1 MKKILLTCIVA
12 MSIFAV
18 DAQTKKSSK
27 KAKKPTKEAIA
38 KAKFNK
44 QEEQKKFLRDSTMTA
59 WRGEDSLRL
68 VTDSLADVQKDSMR
82 MAYRDAGSKFIDST
96 SKEKYAALARE
107 RDQQDK
113 AERANYEL
121 SKSAK
126 LSDYEAKQVKVINQT
141 YNERAKAITDN
152 ASLDDTQKKTQLVAL
167 NEERMTRIRA
177 VAGKAGAKKF
187 EKERKEFV
195 QKNGADSESAW
206 IDQAESVVKNN

>member
-68 VTDSLADVQKDSMR
+68 VSDSIADIQKDSMR

-96 SKEKYAALARE
+96 SKDKYAALARD
-107 RDQQDK
+107 RDHADK
-113 AERANYEL
+113 VERANYEL

-141 YNERAKAITDN
+141 YNDRAKAIADN
-152 ASLDDTQKKTQLVAL
+152 VALDDAAKKIQLVAL
-167 NEERMTRIRA
+167 NEERMTRIKA
-177 VAGKAGAKKF
+177 VAGKSGARKF

-195 QKNGADSESAW
+195 QKNGADAESAW

>member
-27 KAKKPTKEAIA
+27 KAKKPTREAIA
-38 KAKFNK
+38 KAKFAK

-68 VTDSLADVQKDSMR
+68 VTDSVTDVQKDSMR
-82 MAYRDAGSKFIDST
+82 MAYRDSGYKYIDST
-96 SKEKYAALARE
+96 SKDRYAAMARQ
-107 RDQQDK
+107 RDQMDK

-121 SKSAK
+121 SKAAK

-141 YNERAKAITDN
+141 YNERAKLITDN

-177 VAGKAGAKKF
+177 VAGKGGAKKF